1 MSTNAGSTRGKN
13 NCSQNVTY
21 ARGEEEEEEE
31 DDEEEEEVEEK
42 EEMPDMKQS
51 RCN

>member
-1 MSTNAGSTRGKN
+1 MSTNVGSTRGKN

-31 DDEEEEEVEEK
+31 DDEEVEVEEK
-42 EEMPDMKQS
+42 EEMSDMKQS